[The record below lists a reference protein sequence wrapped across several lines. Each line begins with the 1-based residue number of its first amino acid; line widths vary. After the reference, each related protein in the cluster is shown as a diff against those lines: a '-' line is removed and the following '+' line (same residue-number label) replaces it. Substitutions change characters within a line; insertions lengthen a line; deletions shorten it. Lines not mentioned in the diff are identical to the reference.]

1 MNDYIQVLPAQVID
15 LAFDIFIVLNSS
27 QNQGVVISNI
37 ISKINTYMSPSNRGM
52 GENLYISQLRA
63 LIQSEEGVITVASIN
78 VYNRVGGLYSSS
90 QVSQSYSNT
99 TTKEIKVIEDTIY
112 AEPNQIFNVRFPDK
126 DIKVSIKNLTT
137 VNFS

>member
-1 MNDYIQVLPAQVID
+1 
-15 LAFDIFIVLNSS
+15 
-27 QNQGVVISNI
+27 
-37 ISKINTYMSPSNRGM
+37 MSPSNRGM

-126 DIKVSIKNLTT
+126 DIKVSVKNLTT